1 MAHPSSGSFTSNSQL
16 LKGLSD
22 LKGALQM
29 AVTALSGLQAEM
41 ADQRK
46 RLEDVIVRVLLLEA
60 QPLTSGEEQSVRQF
74 ATEEERLSMIMEAQ
88 RNMFE
93 RLDLMEARQNEL
105 YLQLSVKAKDKEE
118 EFS

>member
-60 QPLTSGEEQSVRQF
+60 QPLTSGEVRQF
-74 ATEEERLSMIMEAQ
+74 ASGEDRLSMIV
-88 RNMFE
+88 E
-93 RLDLMEARQNEL
+93 RLDLMEARQNDL

-118 EFS
+118 EEKGHSKFS